1 MIEFALGTYLKTR
14 TNVTNV
20 TSTRVYGHK
29 APQSEAA
36 PFIVYQQTGGDR
48 FYHTTGASRLTEAE
62 ILITCR
68 AKTYAL
74 AHTLFEV
81 LRDELDGYR
90 GTWNGVTIRSAML
103 STPSNASDAPTQGD
117 DVGFPGVQGTLTVMY
132 FTAVPTFGA

>member
-1 MIEFALGTYLKTR
+1 MIEFALGTFLKTR

-29 APQSEAA
+29 APQGASA

-48 FYHTTGASRLTEAE
+48 FYHTAGASRLTEAE

-68 AKTYAL
+68 GTSYVQ

-90 GTWNGVTIRSAML
+90 GTWNAVTIRSAML
-103 STPSNASDAPTQGD
+103 SAPSNASDPPTQGD
-117 DVGFPGVQGTLTVMY
+117 DVGFSGVQGTLTVMY
-132 FTAVPTFGA
+132 FANVPTFGA